1 MSIIKVIVLP
11 LVLFGAY
18 SGFQFYQ
25 SHAKTV
31 EFKERI
37 QGMNEYQVCQV
48 AYEEFGIE
56 MAKEV
61 GCLDASESISDL
73 GE

>member
-1 MSIIKVIVLP
+1 M
-11 LVLFGAY
+11 VLFGAY

-48 AYEEFGIE
+48 AYEEFGID

-61 GCLDASESISDL
+61 G
-73 GE
+73 